1 MVALPLLVWLA
12 PNAVDWIKG
21 LGFFE
26 EVPDE
31 TVTELPVDLT
41 EVQHR
46 IDGLFHETLRLDTNT
61 IALEVRDVESNA
73 IIYSRNSH
81 RLAPP
86 ASCMKLLTAVGAM
99 HYLGTDYN
107 FVSQVILK
115 GRQFGETFHGKVRIV
130 LADDPMIESLEPF
143 VDAICQQGIRRIEGE
158 LSLEMMRT
166 DTLRA
171 HASAEVW
178 DIPYSRLP
186 ILLKGEPR
194 VKQDLQ
200 YWMALKGLKV
210 ENQTVTDEGEE
221 RIAYRHETPLSEV
234 LAPMLIHS
242 SNIKADALFGHL
254 WRISNRLP
262 MSDFSEDWWVRPML
276 HRMGVDE
283 SDGFVV
289 NDGSGL
295 SPDNRLTAHALVDI
309 LQYAWQQE
317 DMRHILLDKALA
329 TPGFSKRH
337 GSLLGRMTSSMFLNR
352 VFVKTGT
359 LTNHALSSLAGYV
372 RNTDDRWFSFA
383 VINEDSP
390 VGESRIFQDNLCRE
404 LVR

>member
-1 MVALPLLVWLA
+1 MVALPLLVWLT
-12 PNAVDWIKG
+12 PKAVDWVKG
-21 LGFFE
+21 LGYFG

-31 TVTELPVDLT
+31 PETELSGNLA
-41 EVQHR
+41 EVQR
-46 IDGLFHETLRLDTNT
+46 RMDGLFHEPLRLDSNT
-61 IALEVRDVESNA
+61 IALEVRDVETNT
-73 IIYSRNSH
+73 IVYSRNPY

-107 FVSQVILK
+107 YVSQVRLK
-115 GRQFGETFHGKVRIV
+115 GRQQGETFHGKVRF
-130 LADDPMIESLEPF
+130 LFADDPMIDSLEPF
-143 VDAICQQGIRRIEGE
+143 ADAICRQGIRRIEGE
-158 LSLEMMRT
+158 ISIELMRT

-178 DIPYSRLP
+178 DIPYYSLP
-186 ILLKGEPR
+186 ILLKGEAR

-200 YWMALKGLKV
+200 YWMASKGLKV
-210 ENQTVTDEGEE
+210 ENRVVTAEGEE
-221 RIAYRHETPLSEV
+221 RIVYRHETPLSEV
-234 LAPMLIHS
+234 IAPMLIHS
-242 SNIKADALFGHL
+242 SNVKADALFVHL
-254 WRISNRLP
+254 GRMSRCLP

-276 HRMGVDE
+276 QRVGVEE
-283 SDGFVV
+283 SDGFVI

-317 DMRHILLDKALA
+317 DMRRVLLDEALA
-329 TPGFSKRH
+329 IPGHPKRR
-337 GSLLGRMTSSMFLNR
+337 GSLVGRMVHPMFLNR

-359 LTNHALSSLAGYV
+359 LTNSALSSLAGYV
-372 RNTDDRWFSFA
+372 RMADGRWLSFA
-383 VINEDSP
+383 VINEHSP
-390 VGESRIFQDNLCRE
+390 VGESRVFQDKLCRE